1 MAATDECAHR
11 ACFRIADVTVMHS
24 VTTRAT
30 GLTATVMARGATLA
44 VASCSVEGAS
54 SSLLV
59 LDMAAEAWGQEGVM
73 RQGSAGCCER
83 VVMGGDRRNYI
94 CDSYETRILDLR
106 RSKRLARVGNS
117 LVMYL
122 RRYEH
127 VEESW

>member
-1 MAATDECAHR
+1 
-11 ACFRIADVTVMHS
+11 
-24 VTTRAT
+24 
-30 GLTATVMARGATLA
+30 
-44 VASCSVEGAS
+44 
-54 SSLLV
+54 
-59 LDMAAEAWGQEGVM
+59 M
-73 RQGSAGCCER
+73 RQGSTGCCER